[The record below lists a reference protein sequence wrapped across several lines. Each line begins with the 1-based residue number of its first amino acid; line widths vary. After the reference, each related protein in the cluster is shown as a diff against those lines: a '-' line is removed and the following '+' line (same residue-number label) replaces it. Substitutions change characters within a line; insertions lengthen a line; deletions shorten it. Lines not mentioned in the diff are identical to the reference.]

1 MPPKKKKTNNDPA
14 IITGEQIY
22 NAIMGEIEPDLVT
35 TSGVSTDVRLKGES
49 KAKST
54 ARMERYRKAFALY
67 EKCFTAYVAHLR
79 NESKK
84 SRSATRIATEQKL
97 HDDEAATADRLLSE
111 ITHA

>member
-1 MPPKKKKTNNDPA
+1 MPPKK

-35 TSGVSTDVRLKGES
+35 TSGVSTDVRRRGES
-49 KAKST
+49 KAKWN

-79 NESKK
+79 DASKK
-84 SRSATRIATEQKL
+84 SRAATRIATERKF
-97 HDDEAATADRLLSE
+97 HDEEEATANKLLSD